1 MQMPGRSLL
10 VLIGVCVAGLG
21 WIHAQQRGT
30 SGTLSPQD
38 FLEIEQLVQSYTR
51 DIDIGPNDPSWVFA
65 PDGVFVRPN
74 NGGEITGAKALKE
87 FFANVRK
94 NHDANRPK
102 ERHVLSNLVIKAT
115 PEGAEG
121 SVYITTLDAG
131 SPTGVVIRWY
141 GMYADTFVKTPA
153 GWRIKRRV
161 DTHVASE

>member
-1 MQMPGRSLL
+1 MQVPRRSLL
-10 VLIGVCVAGLG
+10 VLVGVCVAGLG
-21 WIHAQQRGT
+21 WMQAQQRT

-38 FLEIEQLVQSYTR
+38 FIEIEQLVQSYSR

-65 PDGVFVRPN
+65 PDGVFARP
-74 NGGEITGAKALKE
+74 GGDEVKGATALKE

-94 NHDANRPK
+94 NHDTNRPK

-115 PEGAEG
+115 PEGAAG

-131 SPTGVVIRWY
+131 SPKGVVVKWY

-161 DTHVASE
+161 DTHVVSE